1 MRLDRRARATHSREV
16 EGTERLPEPFAGAA
30 RGFERYLVQERAR
43 SAHTVRAYLGDIESL
58 LVHAVTEGASSL
70 QDLELGT
77 LRRWLGEQSAAG
89 MSRATLARRAA
100 TARSFTAWALREE
113 LLTLDPALR
122 LKAPKREKTL
132 PGVLG
137 RPQMGRL
144 FTELEQ
150 RARGGDA
157 VSLRDLALVELL
169 YATGLRVGELVAL
182 DIDDLNEERRT
193 LMVVGKGNKERTVPY
208 GQPAASAARAWLD
221 AGRPKLATP
230 HSGPALFLGQRGKRL
245 DQRQV
250 RSVVERLFRGLGDTS
265 ATSPHALRHS
275 TATHLLDGGADLR
288 AVQEILGH
296 SSLATTQIYTH
307 VSVERLRHSYQQ
319 AHPRA

>member
-1 MRLDRRARATHSREV
+1 MEPHSRGVDE
-16 EGTERLPEPFAGAA
+16 TARLPEPFAGAA
-30 RGFERYLVQERAR
+30 HGFERYLVQERAR
-43 SAHTVRAYLGDIESL
+43 SAHTVRAYLGDVESL
-58 LVHAVTEGASSL
+58 LIHALTEGASSL

-77 LRRWLGEQSAAG
+77 LRRWLGEQSVAG

-113 LLTLDPALR
+113 LIALDPALR

-132 PGVLG
+132 PGVLA
-137 RPQMGRL
+137 RPQMARL
-144 FTELEQ
+144 FAELEQ
-150 RARGGDA
+150 RAAGGDA
-157 VSLRDLALVELL
+157 VPLRDLAVVELL

-182 DIDDLNEERRT
+182 DIDDLNQERRT
-193 LMVVGKGNKERTVPY
+193 LTVVGKGNKERTVPY
-208 GQPAASAARAWLD
+208 GQPAAAASRAWLD
-221 AGRPKLATP
+221 LGRPKLATAQ
-230 HSGPALFLGQRGKRL
+230 SGPALFLGQRGNRL

-250 RSVVERLFRGLGDTS
+250 RSVVERLFHGLGDTS

-307 VSVERLRHSYQQ
+307 VSVERLRESYHQ